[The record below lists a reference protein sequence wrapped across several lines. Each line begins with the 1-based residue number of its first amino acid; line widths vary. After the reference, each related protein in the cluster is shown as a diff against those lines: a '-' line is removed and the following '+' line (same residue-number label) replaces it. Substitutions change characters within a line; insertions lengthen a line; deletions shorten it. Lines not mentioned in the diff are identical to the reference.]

1 MIEIKFIPTGHI
13 FSLPDDEAE
22 RIVKEDRGNYEVIKG
37 KIKEEKAPK
46 TAKSVQEL
54 VVVNGGLPAEA
65 EGLAMSKTETP
76 FNAGNQATKEKSK
89 ETKTNT
95 KNNNKTTKTEIKTET
110 TEEKS
115 E

>member
-46 TAKSVQEL
+46 AAKSVQEL
-54 VVVNGGLPAEA
+54 VVVNDKEKQK
-65 EGLAMSKTETP
+65 EVKTETKTD
-76 FNAGNQATKEKSK
+76 NKSEKTEKTEKTKEK
-89 ETKTNT
+89 E
-95 KNNNKTTKTEIKTET
+95 NK
-110 TEEKS
+110 
-115 E
+115 

>member
-13 FSLPDDEAE
+13 FSLPDDEAN

-54 VVVNGGLPAEA
+54 VVVND
-65 EGLAMSKTETP
+65 K
-76 FNAGNQATKEKSK
+76 KEEVKKDK
-89 ETKTNT
+89 ETE
-95 KNNNKTTKTEIKTET
+95 NK
-110 TEEKS
+110 
-115 E
+115 

>member
-13 FSLPDDEAE
+13 FSLSDDEAE

-54 VVVNGGLPAEA
+54 VVVND
-65 EGLAMSKTETP
+65 
-76 FNAGNQATKEKSK
+76 KEKSK
-89 ETKTNT
+89 ETKTE
-95 KNNNKTTKTEIKTET
+95 TKTENKSAKTK
-110 TEEKS
+110 EK
-115 E
+115 EDK